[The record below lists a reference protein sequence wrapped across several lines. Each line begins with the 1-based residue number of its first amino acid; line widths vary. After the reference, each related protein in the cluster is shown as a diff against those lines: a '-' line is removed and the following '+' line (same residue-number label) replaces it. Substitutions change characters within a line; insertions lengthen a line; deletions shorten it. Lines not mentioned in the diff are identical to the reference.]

1 MLRYIGKGF
10 ITGVPAR
17 NLTDEEV
24 SRFNK
29 RRLLESG
36 LYVEVRERKKKSQE
50 SVKRSDYESE
60 ED

>member
-10 ITGVPAR
+10 IAGIPAR

-24 SRFNK
+24 SQFNK

-50 SVKRSDYESE
+50 SVKRSDCESE

>member
-10 ITGVPAR
+10 IVGIPAR

-24 SRFNK
+24 SQFNK